1 MLSPRSSDNLVSSI
15 YTSFERD
22 QGQKPVMMICILGGL
37 TYLEIAAFRYLSRD
51 PSFPYEIVLATTGI
65 LSGSQYIQSLS
76 YELS

>member
-37 TYLEIAAFRYLSRD
+37 TYLEIAAFRY
-51 PSFPYEIVLATTGI
+51 EIVLATTGI

>member
-1 MLSPRSSDNLVSSI
+1 
-15 YTSFERD
+15 
-22 QGQKPVMMICILGGL
+22 MMICILGGL